1 VMSNYA
7 TYDPADFTVDDL
19 MRAAR
24 GDTRAMAASLA
35 VELLRVK
42 VGVDTESTMAGLAQD
57 ESADPRAR
65 RTATLALADYPDSA
79 PLLRRLVAAPDRR
92 IAEAART
99 ALSRQG

>member
-1 VMSNYA
+1 MSDQV

-19 MRAAR
+19 MQAAH
-24 GDTRAMAASLA
+24 GNTRTMAASLA

-42 VGVDTESTMAGLAQD
+42 VGVDAESTMARLAED

-65 RTATLALADYPDSA
+65 RTATLALADYPNSA
-79 PLLRRLVAAPDRR
+79 PLLRRLAAVADPR
-92 IAEAART
+92 IADAART